1 MSASEGHV
9 ANPPSPRK
17 LALLVAGGLVVAGLI
32 TVCAVLPAEFHVDP
46 TGFGSATGLMG
57 LSAAPEAKSAPGSV
71 AAQSGA
77 LRSGAPQA
85 SAREYPTPFR
95 TDTIDIPLKSAD
107 DGAGSEVEYKVRMKP
122 GATLVYSWTV
132 QAPPEEFYYDFHSQ
146 QWPQTGPKEVV
157 ISHKSGVGV
166 GGNGSLVAPFEGI
179 HGWYLQN
186 QSVKPVVVHLKL
198 SGFYELLPGGKPPA

>member
-1 MSASEGHV
+1 MTASEGHV

-17 LALLVAGGLVVAGLI
+17 LALLVAGGFVAASLI

-46 TGFGSATGLMG
+46 TGFGAATGLMG
-57 LSAAPEAKSAPGSV
+57 LSTAPEAKSAPTSA

-77 LRSGAPQA
+77 PQTL
-85 SAREYPTPFR
+85 AREYPTPFR

-107 DGAGSEVEYKVRMKP
+107 DGAGSELEYKVRMKP
-122 GATLVYSWTV
+122 GATLLYSWTV

-146 QWPQTGPKEVV
+146 QWPQKGPEEVV

-166 GGNGSLVAPFEGI
+166 GGNGALVAPFEGI

-198 SGFYELLPGGKPPA
+198 SGFYELLPDGRPPA